1 MFPSFEILE
10 RVAAAY
16 HTSADQILEKNR
28 TKDIAEA
35 RQTAIYLLRE
45 LNDLSYP
52 AIGKLLGRDH
62 TTAIHSYNKIARK
75 IQADPEYKTFAE
87 GIFGTLKQPE
97 SPVIAEETRPLT
109 PEEIE
114 YLRQNLES
122 ERKESERA
130 PYGYETSEDVLAATK
145 DLEITPR
152 AADILAKYRSG
163 MTLEE
168 IAVIVGVTRERV
180 RQIVMQTLMKELG
193 QKAKE
198 GFKIDV
204 KEYIGS
210 QKTFHNNSRYLSEDR
225 RREVEAKLASGT
237 TFSSIL
243 EEYKLTKEKFLELFP
258 QYKEIPEAE
267 FEKKK
272 RWSIYYDRCRGCG
285 TTTIPHLKR
294 GYCEACLGGL
304 RKKRRE
310 EIIKNFGNKCS
321 RCGISRAE
329 CFRKYKKDFYLTRKL
344 AGESFA
350 PLCRGCFL
358 DLGGVNMANK
368 RWGR

>member
-1 MFPSFEILE
+1 MLSSFEIFE

-16 HTSADQILEKNR
+16 HASTDQLLAKNR
-28 TKDIAEA
+28 TKDIVEA
-35 RQTAIYLLRE
+35 RQTAIYFLRE

-52 AIGKLLGRDH
+52 AIGKILGRDH
-62 TTAIHSYNKIARK
+62 TTAIHSYNKISRR
-75 IQADPEYKTFAE
+75 IQTDPEYKTFAE
-87 GIFGTLKQPE
+87 GIFSDLKLSKNPTVTEE
-97 SPVIAEETRPLT
+97 SRPLT
-109 PEEIE
+109 PEEVE
-114 YLRQNLES
+114 YLRQNLEN
-122 ERKESERA
+122 ERKESERV

-168 IAVIVGVTRERV
+168 VAAIVGVTRERV

-225 RREVEAKLASGT
+225 RREVEAKLASGIA
-237 TFSSIL
+237 FSSIL
-243 EEYKLTKEKFLELFP
+243 EEYKFTKEKFLELFP
-258 QYKEIPEAE
+258 QYKGLPESD

-272 RWSIYYDRCRGCG
+272 RWSVYYDRCRGCG
-285 TTTIPHLKR
+285 TTTIPHLKK

-310 EIIKNFGNKCS
+310 EIIKNFGDKCS
-321 RCGISRAE
+321 RCEISRAD